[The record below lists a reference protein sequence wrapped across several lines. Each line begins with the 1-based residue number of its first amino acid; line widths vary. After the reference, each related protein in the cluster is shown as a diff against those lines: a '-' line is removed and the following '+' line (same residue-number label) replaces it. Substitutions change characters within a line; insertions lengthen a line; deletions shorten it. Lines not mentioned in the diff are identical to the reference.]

1 MKHHIVLLAGGMG
14 TRLNNTEKMPKP
26 LVDINGLSLI
36 SRIIFSLNETNLF
49 KQFHILTC
57 INSEIFE
64 EILSKEINN
73 LNYRIYTEKRRTG
86 RIGALKF
93 FLKSQDNIEK
103 FFVCNADTIIFNL
116 VPSEI
121 KEPINQFKYN
131 PIVFLASADSSR
143 EDYKKITIKVND
155 DFINY
160 QNSGL
165 VYISREWFNQSVNA
179 NEKFNDIDEYLFSKT
194 AQIEMF
200 SLSSCLLDAG
210 TPDRLHMLR
219 KIYK

>member
-26 LVDINGLSLI
+26 LVNINGLSLI
-36 SRIIFSLNETNLF
+36 SRIIFSLNKTNLF

-64 EILSKEINN
+64 EILSKEIKNI
-73 LNYRIYTEKRRTG
+73 NYRIYNEKQRTG
-86 RIGALKF
+86 RVGALKF

-116 VPSEI
+116 VPTEI
-121 KEPINQFKYN
+121 KNPVKKFKYN
-131 PIVFLASADSSR
+131 PIVFLANADSSR
-143 EDYKKITIKVND
+143 EDYKKITLK
-155 DFINY
+155 INNHLKNF

-165 VYISREWFNQSVNA
+165 VYISREWFNQSVKK
-179 NEKFNDIDEYLFSKT
+179 NEKFNDIDEHLFSQT
-194 AQIEMF
+194 DQIKMS
-200 SLSSCLLDAG
+200 SLSSSLLDAG
-210 TPDRLHMLR
+210 TPDRLHKLR
-219 KIYK
+219 EIYK